1 MIIINEQVTSVDFNK
16 TTNMLVVGFN
26 KGVFGLYEMPGCVNI
41 HRLSVSNHSLNTAS
55 INNTGEW
62 LALGS
67 TRLGQLLVWEWQV
80 KSIVHYTYCTSSTV
94 LVHVSFFII
103 CHISSLNLSWVAVF

>member
-1 MIIINEQVTSVDFNK
+1 MTSVDFNK

-80 KSIVHYTYCTSSTV
+80 WNLWSRGHYTYRTYLLCIF
-94 LVHVSFFII
+94 LRLLFRW
-103 CHISSLNLSWVAVF
+103 LS